1 MLVDASHV
9 SDKTF
14 YEGHGAT
21 RVLSDETFRNGQQS
35 VVALDIIAL
44 IITAGGRPR

>member
-14 YEGHGAT
+14 YEALAVTPQG
-21 RVLSDETFRNGQQS
+21 LSGSRTVS
-35 VVALDIIAL
+35 VGPWGDARSV
-44 IITAGGRPR
+44 